1 MLGTADTQMVL
12 VIAQTLNFAT
22 LGKCG
27 LSAYH
32 FRAAVDAML
41 ISYSSVVLSVA
52 LVRSY
57 WRSIPTA
64 AFRVILSLGVYLC
77 IVLIFSTG
85 TSFAADWPPPASRND
100 SLILLPVACLLES
113 DLFAEVRSQLDEQPN
128 AMRGSIDSLA
138 FPTEIVFLILLGTVF
153 LLAHCATVIRRVN
166 GRHGEGNTVVKIW
179 KNKWHG
185 ILAIVYWIY
194 VLFTPAIISIWCWVQ
209 IGLTRDWVSKSGWQ
223 GNPNPEDNVW
233 DTGQLIPL
241 LSIILLL
248 VSVSN
253 TIWEGKIQR
262 GKERPES
269 VAKRTE
275 DGTKLLPYRY
285 EIAHGI

>member
-1 MLGTADTQMVL
+1 MVL
-12 VIAQTLNFAT
+12 VIAQTINFAT
-22 LGKCG
+22 LGKCE

-64 AFRVILSLGVYLC
+64 AFRVVLSFGVYLC

-85 TSFAADWPPPASRND
+85 TAYATDWPPPASRND

-113 DLFAEVRSQLDEQPN
+113 DLFAEVKSQLDEQPN
-128 AMRGSIDSLA
+128 AMRGSADSLA
-138 FPTEIVFLILLGTVF
+138 FPAEIALLILLGIAI
-153 LLAHCATVIRRVN
+153 LLAHCAAAIRRMN
-166 GRHGEGNTVVKIW
+166 GRHGEGNTVVRIW

-194 VLFTPAIISIWCWVQ
+194 VLVTPTAISIWCWAM
-209 IGLTRDWVSKSGWQ
+209 IGLTRGWISKSGWQ
-223 GNPNPEDNVW
+223 GNPNPEDNIW
-233 DTGQLIPL
+233 DTGQLVPL
-241 LSIILLL
+241 LSVILLL
-248 VSVSN
+248 ISVSN
-253 TIWEGKIQR
+253 TVWERKIR
-262 GKERPES
+262 RDKERPE
-269 VAKRTE
+269 RDE
-275 DGTKLLPYRY
+275 DGTKLLHYRY